1 VDITFLL
8 EWVSFALRWV
18 HAITAIAW
26 IGSSFYFIALDL
38 GLRKSVAL
46 PLGASGEEW
55 QVHGGG
61 FYHIRK
67 YMIAPPELPEHL
79 IWFKWES
86 YSTWLSGFAL
96 LCAVYYGGAQF
107 ALIDGHVM
115 DLTVPGAILISLAVL
130 GGGWIVY
137 DLLCKSPVGRDQT
150 RLMIILYVLLV
161 ALAWGLSHVFSGR
174 GAFLHLGALTATLMT
189 ANVFLIIIPN
199 QVKVVAAL
207 KAGETPNPLYGA
219 QAKQRSLHNN
229 YLTLPV
235 IFLMLSNHNPLA
247 YATQYGWVIA
257 SLVFLMGVTIR
268 HYFNSVHAG
277 KEAPYWTWFATA
289 LLFGVVV
296 WLSSSP
302 KILSGGE
309 KPFVPASVSH
319 LIRADGFED
328 VALTVSGKCV
338 MCHAEKPLWPGLAS
352 APKGLVFES
361 DEDIAR
367 AASQIYLFAGRS
379 HAMPPSN
386 LTGMEDAERQ
396 AIVDWYLKATAG

>member
-1 VDITFLL
+1 MDWTFLL
-8 EWVSFALRWV
+8 EWLSFALRWV
-18 HAITAIAW
+18 HVITAIAW

-38 GLRKSVAL
+38 GLRKSPSL
-46 PLGASGEEW
+46 PPGASGEEW

-130 GGGWIVY
+130 GGGWITY
-137 DLLCKSPVGRDQT
+137 DLLCRSPIGRNQT
-150 RLMIILYVLLV
+150 RLMAILYVLLV
-161 ALAWGLSHVFSGR
+161 VLAWGLSHVFSGR
-174 GAFLHLGALTATLMT
+174 GSFLHLGALTATLMT

-247 YATQYGWVIA
+247 YGTAYSWVIA

-277 KEAPYWTWFATA
+277 KEPPYWTWAATA
-289 LLFGVVV
+289 LLFAVIV
-296 WLSSSP
+296 WLSSAP
-302 KILSGGE
+302 KVLASAE
-309 KPFVPASVSH
+309 PPLVPARISH
-319 LIRADGFED
+319 LMKSEGFED
-328 VALTVSGKCV
+328 VALLVSGKCA
-338 MCHAEKPLWPGLAS
+338 MCHATKPAWPGLAS
-352 APKGLVFES
+352 APKGVVFES

-367 AASQIYLFAGRS
+367 AAEQIYIFAGRS
-379 HAMPPSN
+379 RAMPPSN
-386 LTGMEDAERQ
+386 LTGLEDAERQ
-396 AIVDWYLKATAG
+396 MIVDWYQQAVAG